1 MSLASLLRGKVI
13 DPLWSLLRHGVSPD
27 QLAWSVALG
36 SIIGVIPVLG
46 VTTLLCTV
54 VALPLRL
61 NLVAIQAVNWLVY
74 PLQFLLILPFFRL
87 GERLFGAPPLTLAPS
102 ELLAMIK
109 ADTWGSVQALWSTT
123 MHGLVVWLIAGI
135 PMAML
140 IKFFLARLFRVT
152 LHRMAIHPLRP
163 EGAAS

>member
-13 DPLWSLLRHGVSPD
+13 DPLWSLLRQGVSPEH
-27 QLAWSVALG
+27 LAWSVALG
-36 SIIGVIPVLG
+36 AVIGIIPVLG

-102 ELLAMIK
+102 ELLAMIQ
-109 ADTWGSVQALWSTT
+109 ADAWGSVHALWSTT

-135 PMAML
+135 PSALL
-140 IKFFLARLFRVT
+140 IQFILARLFHVT
-152 LHRMAIHPLRP
+152 VHRMAKHPHRP
-163 EGAAS
+163 EGAVS